1 MVGFI
6 SCEKK
11 KEIREKKYVP
21 YVISEERKKYEMQDK
36 LYKEGKIDKV
46 VLTHLPEYFYGS
58 ENFILDDSSNVYYYQ
73 LERFFSA

>member
-1 MVGFI
+1 MRIVYFLLFVVGFI

-36 LYKEGKIDKV
+36 LYKE
-46 VLTHLPEYFYGS
+46 
-58 ENFILDDSSNVYYYQ
+58 
-73 LERFFSA
+73 